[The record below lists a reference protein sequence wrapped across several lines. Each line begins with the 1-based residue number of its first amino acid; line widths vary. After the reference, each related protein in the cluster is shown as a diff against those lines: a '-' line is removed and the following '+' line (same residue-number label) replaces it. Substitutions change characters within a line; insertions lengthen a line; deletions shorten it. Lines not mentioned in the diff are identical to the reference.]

1 MIYVN
6 FQYLLNHF
14 FNFTIDFSK
23 IITPKYIIPATIPN
37 IITLVITRSN
47 WNTWPPY
54 TIRYPNPAFDTKNS
68 PEITPT
74 KESPIFTFS

>member
-6 FQYLLNHF
+6 LQYLLNHF

-47 WNTWPPY
+47 
-54 TIRYPNPAFDTKNS
+54 
-68 PEITPT
+68 
-74 KESPIFTFS
+74 